1 MDFGRIA
8 FFSLALLSGISA
20 AIWGQPLIH
29 GNESAV
35 NIIVTVFSIL
45 SGFLIAVITII
56 GDPSGVASRNSW
68 RFSEL
73 NRNNVNRRL
82 IRNKWMFVL
91 YLITLTLIF
100 LSALIKDHSAVTIWI
115 ERAYLGLAVMA
126 FVLSFRLPWA
136 LVNIQMRRYDEL
148 IDEQR
153 KACGINGEAS
163 QSE

>member
-1 MDFGRIA
+1 MAYGRIA
-8 FFSLALLSGISA
+8 FFIGAILAGIVA

-29 GNESAV
+29 GNDNAV

-56 GDPSGVASRNSW
+56 GDPSGVAGRNSW

-73 NRNNVNRRL
+73 NRNNINRRL

-91 YLITLTLIF
+91 YLVTLTLIF
-100 LSALIKDHSAVTIWI
+100 VSALIKDHPVITVWV
-115 ERAYLGLAVMA
+115 ERVYLGLAVTA
-126 FVLSFRLPWA
+126 FALSFRLPWA
-136 LVNIQMRRYDEL
+136 LVSIQMRRYDEL

-153 KACGINGEAS
+153 K
-163 QSE
+163 SENIKDR